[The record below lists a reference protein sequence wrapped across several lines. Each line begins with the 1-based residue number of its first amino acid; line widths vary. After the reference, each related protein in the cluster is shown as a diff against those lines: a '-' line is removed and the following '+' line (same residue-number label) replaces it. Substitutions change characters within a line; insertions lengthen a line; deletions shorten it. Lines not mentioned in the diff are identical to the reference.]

1 MKSASILIVD
11 DEEGI
16 RHGLE
21 SLFRKAGF
29 SVHAAAGYDAAVSAA
44 AKYPLDVAVVDI
56 RLRGGKTGI
65 DFLMELKRQEPDLIV
80 IVITGFGS
88 IDTAIASLKGGAADY
103 FLKPIDN
110 AKLLD
115 AVQRNLEMRALATEN
130 RFLRDEL
137 FLRCLSHQLVTR
149 DPVLRELISTA
160 DKVKDTPVTILV
172 TGESGTGKEVLA
184 RYIHFTG
191 SRRDGKFVSINCA
204 ALSESLLLSELF
216 GHERGAFTGAVE
228 RKKGKFELADNGTL
242 FLDEI
247 GDMSMDIQAKL
258 LRVIEESSFERLGG
272 VKRISV
278 DARIITATN
287 KDLPAL
293 IREGKFREDLFYRL
307 KVVTLHLTPLRERRG
322 DIPLLVEHFLSK
334 YAERYT
340 RGSVTVS
347 PQTLAAMEAW
357 DWPGNVR
364 ELENTVNQIVLLGEK
379 SFMAPERPG
388 APRAPG
394 LLDGAGVRAGGS
406 GAADTRGTG
415 AAAPPV
421 NASKTASLKD
431 ALETVT
437 GEYERRIVSESLSRN
452 GGNKSATARELG
464 ITRKTLAQKIAK
476 HGLGADKN

>member
-1 MKSASILIVD
+1 MKGASILIVD

-21 SLFRKAGF
+21 NLFRGEGF
-29 SVHAAAGYDAAVSAA
+29 SVHSAAGFDAAVAAA
-44 AKYPLDVAVVDI
+44 AKYPLDAAIVDI
-56 RLRGGKTGI
+56 RLRGGKSGL

-80 IVITGFGS
+80 IIITGFGS
-88 IDTAIASLKGGAADY
+88 IDTAVASLKAGAADY

-110 AKLLD
+110 AKLMD
-115 AVQRNLEMRALATEN
+115 AVRRNLQLRSLAMEN
-130 RFLRDEL
+130 RYLRDEL
-137 FLRCLSHQLVTR
+137 IQRCLSHQLVTR
-149 DPVLRELISTA
+149 DPEVRELVATA
-160 DKVKDTPVTILV
+160 DKVKDTPVTILI

-228 RKKGKFELADNGTL
+228 RKRGKFELADNGTL

-247 GDMSMDIQAKL
+247 GDMSLDIQAKL

-278 DARIITATN
+278 DARIIAATN
-287 KDLPAL
+287 QDLPKL
-293 IREGKFREDLFYRL
+293 IREGRFREDLFYRL
-307 KVVTLHLTPLRERRG
+307 KVVTLRLPALRERRG
-322 DIPLLVEHFLSK
+322 DIPLLVEHFLAK

-340 RGSVTVS
+340 RGPVTVS
-347 PQTLAAMEAW
+347 PQALAAMEAW

-388 APRAPG
+388 APRVRGEGAPSPS
-394 LLDGAGVRAGGS
+394 AAAGG
-406 GAADTRGTG
+406 
-415 AAAPPV
+415 
-421 NASKTASLKD
+421 SLKD
-431 ALETVT
+431 ALDAVT
-437 GEYERRIVSESLSRN
+437 GEYERRMVCESLARN
-452 GGNKSATARELG
+452 RGNKSAAARELG
-464 ITRKTLAQKIAK
+464 ITRKTLAQKIEK
-476 HGLGADKN
+476 YGL